1 MRTDSSTFAERLG
14 NCLQKYSRSHRSS
27 SLIAGMDWCRFVKE
41 VAIALGVAAGMV
53 AVFEVGRV
61 AEAVAGTLA
70 MAAVAVDIVEVLWEL
85 QEAA

>member
-1 MRTDSSTFAERLG
+1 
-14 NCLQKYSRSHRSS
+14 
-27 SLIAGMDWCRFVKE
+27 MDWCRFVKE